1 MLSDLPG
8 GDLLMLVLYFAK
20 LSLLAVGGGN
30 SILPEMYRLTVEVE
44 HWLTPEEFADLFAI
58 AQATPGPNML
68 IVTLIGWHVAG
79 LAGALTATLALCI
92 PSCTLTYLVFRA
104 WGRFADRPWRA
115 AVQLGLA
122 PLTVGLVAAGAL
134 MLVLATARSNAG
146 MAIIAATAAG
156 AYFTRLNPVWL
167 LLCAAAAGYLLGA

>member
-1 MLSDLPG
+1 MAAG
-8 GDLLMLVLYFAK
+8 MGDLVMLAAYFAK

-44 HWLTPEEFADLFAI
+44 GWLTPTEFASLFAI

-79 LAGALTATLALCI
+79 IVGALTATLALCL

-104 WGRFADRPWRA
+104 WGRFAGRPWRA
-115 AVQLGLA
+115 AIQEGLA
-122 PLTVGLVAAGAL
+122 PVTVGLVAAGAL
-134 MLVLATARSNAG
+134 MLVLATARGAPG
-146 MAIIAATAAG
+146 AAIVAAIATAAY
-156 AYFTRLNPVWL
+156 ATRLNPVWL